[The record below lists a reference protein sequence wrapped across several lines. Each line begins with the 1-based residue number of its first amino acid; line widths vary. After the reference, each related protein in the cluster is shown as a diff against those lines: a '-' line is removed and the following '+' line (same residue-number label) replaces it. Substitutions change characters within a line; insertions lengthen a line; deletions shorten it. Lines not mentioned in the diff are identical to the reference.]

1 MCVVAHTLGESLI
14 IILSAGGSPLDADAL
29 RDFDDVSPVWVRVER
44 EGRSA
49 CLAARVRHPGSTTD
63 LGVRIRGWGGAR
75 GWTVTVAPCGPP
87 R

>member
-1 MCVVAHTLGESLI
+1 MCVVAHTPFESLV
-14 IILSAGGSPLDADAL
+14 IILNAGGSPLEDDAL
-29 RDFDDVSPVWVRVER
+29 RAFDGVSPVWVRVER
-44 EGRSA
+44 EGSVA
-49 CLAARVRHPGSTTD
+49 CLAARIRHVESFDD